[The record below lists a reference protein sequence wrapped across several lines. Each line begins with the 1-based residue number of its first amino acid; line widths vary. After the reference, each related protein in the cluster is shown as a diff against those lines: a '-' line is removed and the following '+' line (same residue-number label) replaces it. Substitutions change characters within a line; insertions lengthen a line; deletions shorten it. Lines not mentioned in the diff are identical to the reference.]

1 MEVQLLDHVPH
12 KYKSIRPLRTYET
25 QIIATGMSRY
35 DVHANMISSFRQQGD
50 RILYT
55 EVPYTGTILS
65 RGYATELVRV
75 SVYSDSPKV
84 WAEELTPELVY
95 FFVQQSP
102 QQPDTTR

>member
-1 MEVQLLDHVPH
+1 M
-12 KYKSIRPLRTYET
+12 YET

-35 DVHANMISSFRQQGD
+35 DVHANLISSLRQEGS
-50 RILYT
+50 RLVYH

-75 SVYSDSPKV
+75 SVYSESPKV
-84 WAEELTPELVY
+84 WAEELTPECVY
-95 FFVQQSP
+95 FFMQAD